1 MTKTTDWRLVGFLLV
16 DVPLGNNQDA
26 LKVAVVKF
34 PGVPTKDDQ
43 EEADE
48 VEARVRFGTPE
59 SRGMS
64 RSNSLSLPNWAN
76 EIAHADSLSSGNIR
90 FSLARAMRRRFVFC
104 TNSKQ

>member
-43 EEADE
+43 DEADE
-48 VEARVRFGTPE
+48 VEARTRFGTPE
-59 SRGMS
+59 SLEGCRDQT
-64 RSNSLSLPNWAN
+64 RSHCRIGLTRSPMLIAFRP
-76 EIAHADSLSSGNIR
+76 EISAFLLR
-90 FSLARAMRRRFVFC
+90 AR
-104 TNSKQ
+104 